1 MRQVFNKALN
11 AFGQLKSRPLDRK
24 GESEKKADSAEA
36 ERATWDMSPEDA
48 LRVGTVAG
56 YK

>member
-1 MRQVFNKALN
+1 MRQVINKALH
-11 AFGQLKSRPLDRK
+11 AFGQFRSRPQGNK
-24 GESEKKADSAEA
+24 GETAKKVDSAKV
-36 ERATWDMSPEDA
+36 ERASWDMSPEDA

>member
-1 MRQVFNKALN
+1 MRQVINKALH
-11 AFGQLKSRPLDRK
+11 AFGQFRARPLGNK
-24 GESEKKADSAEA
+24 GETEKKVDSAKV
-36 ERATWDMSPEDA
+36 ERASWDMSPEDA